1 MGLQKMGGRTLIRLG
16 NEDIDFSPKFVMILI
31 TRDPY
36 VRLAPDLCSR
46 ITLVNFSV
54 TPDSLESQTL
64 SAILKAERSDVD
76 VRRTEV
82 LKLQGEQSVR
92 IRELEESLLDKISAV
107 HGAILDDDTVI
118 NTLESIQSEAEEL
131 NKEVAKTE
139 QIMNE
144 LKAISAYYEPLAAS
158 MASVYFSIEK
168 LASISFLYQ
177 FNLQFFLDLI
187 ARVLSGKIP
196 TENKSTTLTPSK
208 FTDVQAVKA
217 RVQELTVAFFKEIFR
232 RILISLQFN
241 DKLMFAARLSMIF
254 MTSQGIRGLEG
265 KELDVLLRDSLAL
278 TGSNDS
284 SNTNFKDVFQ
294 NSTSVDDKAL
304 EKLTILSTLPS
315 FSKLSYDITANASK
329 WSTWISSTNPEE
341 DMSEDWMDNKDTGN
355 GIRMTLLKIL
365 IIKILRPDRLIPS
378 LDLFVQKVFGDFFN
392 WRDFTDFDLKEIV
405 VKDSHNKSPI
415 MLCSQTGH
423 GQDASGKIDTLARAS
438 SKVLLQVAM
447 GSAEGYTEADR
458 CVSQAAKLGQW
469 VLLNNTHLCT
479 EWLEKLEK
487 RVLAMQPHES
497 FRLFLACEIT
507 PLLPSSLLR
516 LSDVVYVEESTGI
529 KANMT
534 KFFKTNIPNAR
545 FEKPPVERS
554 RLYVLLAWLNAIILE
569 RLRYVPMGWTKRYEF
584 NEADSV
590 CALDV
595 IDLWVDNISA
605 GKAYID
611 PKDLPWQALRT
622 LLSQS
627 LYGGRVDNSYDQAA
641 LDSFIVSVFNANS
654 YEASAPLAID
664 YSYGNA
670 STLLTLPD
678 GFKREAVE
686 QWIDSLP
693 DNSSPLHLGLP
704 STAENQLQSIKG
716 NLLLTHLGSLVDTD
730 LVEAK
735 NMDQE
740 HGATGRE
747 SSNDRSH
754 LRYVSEMIELWKAN
768 LPGAEFIENL
778 KSIDISRTSDA
789 SASPIERSIRRELAR
804 GLEVMQ
810 MINQEISSV
819 LSYCTEGTKTTNVVR
834 QLFSCFM

>member
-1 MGLQKMGGRTLIRLG
+1 MGGRTLIRLG

-168 LASISFLYQ
+168 LASVSFLYQ

-304 EKLTILSTLPS
+304 EKLTTLSTLPS

-365 IIKILRPDRLIPS
+365 IIKYR
-378 LDLFVQKVFGDFFN
+378 
-392 WRDFTDFDLKEIV
+392 
-405 VKDSHNKSPI
+405 
-415 MLCSQTGH
+415 
-423 GQDASGKIDTLARAS
+423 S
-438 SKVLLQVAM
+438 S
-447 GSAEGYTEADR
+447 R
-458 CVSQAAKLGQW
+458 
-469 VLLNNTHLCT
+469 
-479 EWLEKLEK
+479 
-487 RVLAMQPHES
+487 
-497 FRLFLACEIT
+497 
-507 PLLPSSLLR
+507 
-516 LSDVVYVEESTGI
+516 
-529 KANMT
+529 
-534 KFFKTNIPNAR
+534 
-545 FEKPPVERS
+545 
-554 RLYVLLAWLNAIILE
+554 
-569 RLRYVPMGWTKRYEF
+569 
-584 NEADSV
+584 
-590 CALDV
+590 
-595 IDLWVDNISA
+595 
-605 GKAYID
+605 
-611 PKDLPWQALRT
+611 
-622 LLSQS
+622 
-627 LYGGRVDNSYDQAA
+627 
-641 LDSFIVSVFNANS
+641 
-654 YEASAPLAID
+654 
-664 YSYGNA
+664 
-670 STLLTLPD
+670 
-678 GFKREAVE
+678 
-686 QWIDSLP
+686 
-693 DNSSPLHLGLP
+693 
-704 STAENQLQSIKG
+704 
-716 NLLLTHLGSLVDTD
+716 
-730 LVEAK
+730 
-735 NMDQE
+735 
-740 HGATGRE
+740 
-747 SSNDRSH
+747 
-754 LRYVSEMIELWKAN
+754 
-768 LPGAEFIENL
+768 L
-778 KSIDISRTSDA
+778 KSIR
-789 SASPIERSIRRELAR
+789 
-804 GLEVMQ
+804 
-810 MINQEISSV
+810 
-819 LSYCTEGTKTTNVVR
+819 
-834 QLFSCFM
+834 